1 MKDIFNTNKSHD
13 KNEASIIRVIRPGSD
28 DYDMIHNT
36 KKEENI
42 TSDYNDIDK
51 NTIDTYNKICSK
63 LISDDIYIDKFI
75 RTYTNIINTNILSG
89 KKISNKAYTLYNLF
103 RSI

>member
-28 DYDMIHNT
+28 DYDKVHYTEKSTVDND
-36 KKEENI
+36 I
-42 TSDYNDIDK
+42 TSDC
-51 NTIDTYNKICSK
+51 NKFIMK
-63 LISDDIYIDKFI
+63 LVSDDVYIDEFI
-75 RTYTNIINTNILSG
+75 KTYTNIINTNILSG
-89 KKISNKAYTLYNLF
+89 KKVSNKAYDIYNLF